1 MSPLL
6 LAGLS
11 FIVVAVLF
19 GAVAAVLNNRNTAV
33 HSRLRALAEPAGGA
47 ATTSSVLTDEGPR
60 NPFEKLLFSLG
71 RRDDKNRKASA
82 PIQPEVVRTA
92 KPKRDLR
99 LTLIQAGIRRPNAVA
114 LLTGFRVALA
124 AGVAVLGTLA
134 ASVLAPNMMPAA
146 FAFAGTAYVVPGF
159 IVGRMATNRC
169 ATIRQ
174 TLPDALDLLLLC
186 VEAGLG
192 LNAAFQRVGEERTEM
207 GPDPMGEELL
217 IVGRE
222 LQVGRTRKD
231 ALRGL
236 AERTGIDEV
245 RALVAQLIQSERLG
259 SSIGGALRAQSDSLR
274 HARRLEAEEQANK
287 TQIKLLFPL
296 ILCIFPSVMVVIL
309 MPAVLRLVDALK
321 SLA

>member
-6 LAGLS
+6 LAALS
-11 FIVVAVLF
+11 FVVVAVAF
-19 GAVAAVLNNRNTAV
+19 GAVAAALNNRNTAV
-33 HSRLRALAEPAGGA
+33 QSRLRALAEPAGA
-47 ATTSSVLTDEGPR
+47 ATTSVLTDEGPR
-60 NPFEKLLFSLG
+60 NPFEKLLVSLG
-71 RRDDKNRKASA
+71 KRDDRKRRAKA
-82 PIQPEVVRTA
+82 LLEPEVVRA
-92 KPKRDLR
+92 SKPKKDLR

-114 LLTGFRVALA
+114 LLTGFRVAFA
-124 AGVAVLGTLA
+124 AGVAVLGMLA
-134 ASVLAPNMMPAA
+134 ASVLAPGMMPAA
-146 FAFAGTAYVVPGF
+146 IAFAGTAWVVPGF
-159 IVGRMATNRC
+159 VVARMATNRC
-169 ATIRQ
+169 AKIRQ

-192 LNAAFQRVGEERTEM
+192 LNAAIQRVGEERTEP

-236 AERTGIDEV
+236 ADRTGIDEV

-259 SSIGGALRAQSDSLR
+259 SSIGGALRAQADSLR

-296 ILCIFPSVMVVIL
+296 ILCIFPSVMIVIL
-309 MPAVLRLVDALK
+309 MPAVLRLIDALK

>member
-11 FIVVAVLF
+11 FIVVALLF
-19 GAVAAVLNNRNTAV
+19 AALAVTMGSRNTAV
-33 HSRLRALAEPAGGA
+33 QTRLRAIAEPAGA
-47 ATTSSVLTDEGPR
+47 AVVAGGSVLTDERPR
-60 NPFEKLLFSLG
+60 SPFEKLLVRLG
-71 RRDDKNRKASA
+71 KREEAKRDDALE
-82 PIQPEVVRTA
+82 PEVVRHQ

-114 LLTGFRVALA
+114 LVTGLRIAFA
-124 AGVAVLGTLA
+124 AGVGVVGLG
-134 ASVLAPNMMPAA
+134 ASSILAPNLAPAA
-146 FAFAGTAYVVPGF
+146 LVFAGTAYVLPGF

-169 ATIRQ
+169 AKVKQ

-192 LNAAFQRVGEERTEM
+192 LNAAIQRVGEERCEG

-236 AERTGIDEV
+236 ADRTGIDEV

-259 SSIGGALRAQSDSLR
+259 SSIGGALRSQADSLR
-274 HARRLEAEEQANK
+274 TQRRLQAEEQANK

-296 ILCIFPSVMVVIL
+296 ILFIFPSVMIVIL
-309 MPAVLRLVDALK
+309 MPAVLRLIEALK